1 MTVTRKPRTK
11 PATKRDGRVAE
22 GAALLAAPLDVR
34 APETAPDDAVNTDTT
49 TGILEE
55 VAALT
60 RGDSLM
66 ELDPDQMQSV
76 IKRLNR
82 AQGQIGGI
90 VRMIED
96 GRDCKDI
103 VTQLAA
109 VSKALDRAGF
119 AVIALGL
126 RQCILDPEANDSMD
140 VESMEKLFLSLA

>member
-1 MTVTRKPRTK
+1 MAVTRKRST
-11 PATKRDGRVAE
+11 
-22 GAALLAAPLDVR
+22 LAAGKVARKAASPL
-34 APETAPDDAVNTDTT
+34 APLLDALASEPPPTGAPKGDTA
-49 TGILEE
+49 TGILEG
-55 VAALT
+55 VASLT

-126 RQCILDPEANDSMD
+126 RQCIIDPEGNDSMD